1 MGGISNRTAVRPH
14 CAEGYH
20 PGAELL
26 HRRGPVSEDVVARE
40 HGVFFFEDEAH
51 VVVRVARGVHGADRA
66 AFDGEDL
73 AVEDGL
79 LGFAGC
85 VFVDGGREVR
95 IEAEEVG
102 DTTCMITVPVS
113 KEDVG
118 EGNVKGGE
126 RGGHQFGPFGDA
138 LAGVD
143 DESFG
148 PSSYDVGVCAL
159 ECELELL

>member
-14 CAEGYH
+14 CAEGCH

-40 HGVFFFEDEAH
+40 HGIFFFKDEAH
-51 VVVRVARGVHGADRA
+51 VVVRVARGVHGADGA

-73 AVEDGL
+73 AVKDRL
-79 LGFAGC
+79 LGFTGC
-85 VFVDGGREVR
+85 VFVDEGGEMR

-102 DTTCMITVPVS
+102 NTTCMITMPVS

-118 EGNVKGGE
+118 EGSVGGGE
-126 RGGHQFGPFGDA
+126 RGGDQLGPFGDA

-148 PSSYDVGVCAL
+148 ASSYDVGVCAL